1 MENKWIVAI
10 ALVVVFAVGLSAY
23 SALNF
28 MKSEPAV
35 IHDETVQI
43 EGGCSSTYYL
53 GSWEKYSVEIHSD
66 DGLTVKWMDGGAE
79 WANAEDVIHYSET
92 VVTGDTGILKISN
105 PGGIISNPTATVQV
119 KIVRV

>member
-1 MENKWIVAI
+1 MEKKWIVAI

-23 SALNF
+23 SALNGF

-66 DGLTVKWMDGGAE
+66 DGLTVKWMDEGAE

-105 PGGIISNPTATVQV
+105 PTATVQV